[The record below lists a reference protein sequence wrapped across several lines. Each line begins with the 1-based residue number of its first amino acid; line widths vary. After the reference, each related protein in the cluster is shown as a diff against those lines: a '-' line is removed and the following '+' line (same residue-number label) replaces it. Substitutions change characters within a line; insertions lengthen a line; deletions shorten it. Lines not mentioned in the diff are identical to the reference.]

1 MTFTYRTVYERSS
14 NNDETK
20 SESDSDSDN
29 EDSNGQD
36 DGTNRYKVVD
46 HGGWR
51 WPTSPPD
58 LG

>member
-20 SESDSDSDN
+20 SESDSDN
-29 EDSNGQD
+29 EDSDGQD

-51 WPTSPPD
+51 WSTSPPD

>member
-14 NNDETK
+14 NNDEIK
-20 SESDSDSDN
+20 SESDSDNEHSD
-29 EDSNGQD
+29 GQD

-51 WPTSPPD
+51 WSTSPPD

>member
-20 SESDSDSDN
+20 SESDSDN
-29 EDSNGQD
+29 EDSDGQD

>member
-20 SESDSDSDN
+20 SESDSDN
-29 EDSNGQD
+29 EDSGGQD

-51 WPTSPPD
+51 WSTSPPD